1 LDEVL
6 IEKKEQIFDLLMSV
20 DDDLI
25 RRYFDPDSDE
35 LLDEKIEVL
44 TSLKE
49 GKTINEIPKY
59 YDILEL
65 LPKEGVWD

>member
-1 LDEVL
+1 MDEVL

-25 RRYFDPDSDE
+25 RRYFDPDSNE

-49 GKTINEIPKY
+49 GKTISEIPKY

>member
-1 LDEVL
+1 MDEEL
-6 IEKKEQIFDLLMSV
+6 IQKKEQIFDLLMSV

-49 GKTINEIPKY
+49 GKTISEIPKY

>member
-1 LDEVL
+1 MDEEL
-6 IEKKEQIFDLLMSV
+6 IEKKEQMFDLLMSV

-25 RRYFDPDSDE
+25 RRYFDPGSDE

-49 GKTINEIPKY
+49 GKTISEIPKY